1 MAQLHKR
8 FSDEQLRVLFRGYC
22 QGQFSRADLQEML
35 DIGKTRFF
43 ALLSEYRR
51 DRRDHSIFRIG
62 RNMAERLIKNGSK
75 LHISF
80 ILYS

>member
-35 DIGKTRFF
+35 DIGKGFHLTIEKESSMMDIPLVDWVI
-43 ALLSEYRR
+43 AAVLLCS
-51 DRRDHSIFRIG
+51 
-62 RNMAERLIKNGSK
+62 
-75 LHISF
+75 
-80 ILYS
+80 